1 MSLVAGFDCSPSFPP
16 PEWLGE
22 RKTQARVK
30 IVPHERMRDAKGR
43 EKIKQ
48 ERKKEEKLIE
58 STDNSRPASAVN
70 DQNL

>member
-1 MSLVAGFDCSPSFPP
+1 MVGRAKNPGAGENCLPR
-16 PEWLGE
+16 G
-22 RKTQARVK
+22 KAR
-30 IVPHERMRDAKGR
+30 R
-43 EKIKQ
+43 EGKEKNNQ